1 MGVGSFRHSQAR
13 QPPRPP
19 SVFFDGTR
27 LGLEGSMLA
36 TLLVAIPGGLH
47 IGLSTILG
55 YAVRYADGLP
65 AEARAFSLFGFIFAS
80 LLGVIALAMILFFG
94 GSIPTMMYS
103 MGLVAYMLRWLG
115 KRRGR
120 EKLASTIIGGVLGLL
135 VGVLETAIGLLL
147 MGLKLNWA
155 QYVTLFNWPAILTID
170 GIALLWL
177 SATPLV
183 HAAAGAQIGWKLGQE
198 LEKLTM
204 YWFW

>member
-1 MGVGSFRHSQAR
+1 MGVGPYRYGQER

-36 TLLVAIPGGLH
+36 TLAIAIPGGLH

-55 YAVRYADGLP
+55 YAVRYADGVP
-65 AEARAFSLFGFIFAS
+65 IEARAFSLFGFIFAS

-120 EKLASTIIGGVLGLL
+120 EKLASTIIGSVLGLL
-135 VGVLETAIGLLL
+135 IGILETAIGLLL

-155 QYVTLFNWPAILTID
+155 QCVTLFNWPAILTID

-177 SATPLV
+177 SVTPLV
-183 HAAAGAQIGWKLGQE
+183 HAIAGAQIGWRLGKQLEE
-198 LEKLTM
+198 LTL